1 MASSYDFY
9 FKVMK
14 SYPNGSRD
22 CVHTEYNGGTLS
34 DARKYAMKLFKR
46 FDLNANGY
54 VSISKNGKKMD
65 YLGDVTKHRTRA
77 GTLPFVWM
85 PDKKWAIYK
94 LNADGT
100 TGQNYLK
107 K

>member
-1 MASSYDFY
+1 MSGPYDFY

-65 YLGDVTKHRTRA
+65 YYDCVVSRFGFRMYTR
-77 GTLPFVWM
+77 
-85 PDKKWAIYK
+85 KWIY
-94 LNADGT
+94 
-100 TGQNYLK
+100 Q
-107 K
+107 